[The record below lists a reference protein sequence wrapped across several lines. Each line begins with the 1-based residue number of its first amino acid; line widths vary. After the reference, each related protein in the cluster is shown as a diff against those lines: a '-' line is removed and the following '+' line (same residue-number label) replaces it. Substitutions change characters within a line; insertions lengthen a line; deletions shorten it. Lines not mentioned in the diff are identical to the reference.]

1 MYDRTMRPA
10 LVDPARSRCIRF
22 VNDHV
27 SSSVRMNVLVTGGT
41 GYIGTRLIAA
51 LAARHH
57 AVRVLVRPGS
67 AHRVPKLAVAVAG
80 NALDAASVTGVAD
93 PSDTLVHLVGTPHP
107 NPSKAEEFQL
117 VDLESIRA
125 SVAAAKERRIAHLV
139 YVSVAH
145 PAPAM
150 HAYVAAR
157 IEGEAAIAD
166 AGLTATILRPW
177 YVLGP
182 GHWWPV
188 VLIPFYAI
196 GEIVPATRESA
207 RRLGL
212 VSVAQMVRALV
223 RAVEAPPPAG
233 TQRIVE
239 VPDIRRAQPK

>member
-1 MYDRTMRPA
+1 MMCA
-10 LVDPARSRCIRF
+10 S
-22 VNDHV
+22 
-27 SSSVRMNVLVTGGT
+27 MNVLVTGGT
-41 GYIGTRLIAA
+41 GYIGTRLVAA
-51 LAARHH
+51 LAARGHS
-57 AVRVLVRPGS
+57 VRALVRPGS
-67 AHRVPKLAVAVAG
+67 AHRLPEHVVTVAG
-80 NALDAASVTGVAD
+80 NALDAASVTGVAQ
-93 PSDTLVHLVGTPHP
+93 PGGTLVHLVGTPHP
-107 NPSKAEEFQL
+107 SPSKAAEFER

-125 SVAAAKERRIAHLV
+125 SVAAAKDRHMHLV

-150 HAYVAAR
+150 HAYVRAR
-157 IEGEAAIAD
+157 VAGEAAIAD
-166 AGLTATILRPW
+166 AGLTATIVRPW

-196 GEIVPATRESA
+196 GEMLPPTRESA

-223 RAVEAPPPAG
+223 HAVESPPPPG

-239 VPDIRRAQPK
+239 VPDIRRAPGA

>member
-1 MYDRTMRPA
+1 MRA
-10 LVDPARSRCIRF
+10 
-22 VNDHV
+22 
-27 SSSVRMNVLVTGGT
+27 
-41 GYIGTRLIAA
+41 
-51 LAARHH
+51 
-57 AVRVLVRPGS
+57 LVRPGS
-67 AHRVPKLAVAVAG
+67 AHRLPERVVTVAG
-80 NALDAASVTGVAD
+80 NALNAASVSSVVE
-93 PSDTLVHLVGTPHP
+93 PSDTLVHLVGTSHP
-107 NPSKAEEFQL
+107 NPSKAAEFQR

-125 SVAAAKERRIAHLV
+125 SVVAAKESRIPHLV

-150 HAYVAAR
+150 QAYVAAR
-157 IEGEAAIAD
+157 TEGEAAIAE

-196 GEIVPATRESA
+196 GEFLPSTRESA

-212 VSVAQMVRALV
+212 VSIGQMVRALV
-223 RAVEAPPPAG
+223 YAVESPPPKG

-239 VPDIRRAQPK
+239 VPEIRRAQPA

>member
-1 MYDRTMRPA
+1 MMSA
-10 LVDPARSRCIRF
+10 S
-22 VNDHV
+22 
-27 SSSVRMNVLVTGGT
+27 MNVLVTGGT
-41 GYIGTRLIAA
+41 GYIGTRLISA
-51 LAARHH
+51 LHARGHS
-57 AVRVLVRPGS
+57 VRALVRPGS
-67 AHRVPKLAVAVAG
+67 AHRLPTQAVAVAG
-80 NALDAASVTGVAD
+80 NALDAASVSGVAE

-107 NPSKAEEFQL
+107 NPSKAVEFER

-125 SVAAAKERRIAHLV
+125 SVAAARQRHIAHLV
-139 YVSVAH
+139 YISVAH

-157 IEGEAAIAD
+157 VAGEAAIIE

-188 VLIPFYAI
+188 ALLPFYAI
-196 GEIVPATRESA
+196 GEILPPTRESA

-223 RAVEAPPPAG
+223 QAVESPPPRG
-233 TQRIVE
+233 TQRVVE
-239 VPDIRRAQPK
+239 VPDIRRASPA